1 MKNQRKYI
9 DGQLNDILFSEF
21 KIKNSD
27 FILRIFQEL
36 MLGSSISKNRFYELI
51 KVSKDKADAILNKLG
66 ETDVQGNI
74 IAFAGLSTVPT
85 KHRFIVNGKMLYTW
99 CVVDAILFAEWLDV
113 EVNVHSS
120 DPIDSSLIELQINGG
135 QLLWT
140 TPYPLFISWV
150 ESVDTC
156 NIRGSFCNHVSFY
169 SSERTA
175 KQWLKNNPDGKIL
188 TLEDF
193 FEPKNIGIKCC

>member
-1 MKNQRKYI
+1 MSMR
-9 DGQLNDILFSEF
+9 
-21 KIKNSD
+21 
-27 FILRIFQEL
+27 R
-36 MLGSSISKNRFYELI
+36 RR
-51 KVSKDKADAILNKLG
+51 
-66 ETDVQGNI
+66 
-74 IAFAGLSTVPT
+74 LSRAV
-85 KHRFIVNGKMLYTW
+85 IVRSPLHMLYTW

-156 NIRGSFCNHVSFY
+156 NIKGSLCNHVSFFA
-169 SSERTA
+169 SERTA

-193 FEPKNIGIKCC
+193 FEPKNIGMKCC

>member
-1 MKNQRKYI
+1 
-9 DGQLNDILFSEF
+9 
-21 KIKNSD
+21 
-27 FILRIFQEL
+27 
-36 MLGSSISKNRFYELI
+36 
-51 KVSKDKADAILNKLG
+51 
-66 ETDVQGNI
+66 
-74 IAFAGLSTVPT
+74 
-85 KHRFIVNGKMLYTW
+85 MLYTW

-156 NIRGSFCNHVSFY
+156 NIKGSLCNHVSFFA
-169 SSERTA
+169 SERTA

-193 FEPKNIGIKCC
+193 FEPKNIGMKCC